1 MNKKLFLYSILF
13 FFLCMLDLAISSI
26 THLYI
31 SLGFLAFILSKLN
44 FPYMFYFAFISG
56 IIIDLIFYAYIGPFL
71 IILLLLALIVYI
83 LKTFYVIKPFFLQ
96 FILLVLFFTFAYFLG
111 KNFASNLKSLLITIL
126 FAFIWYLIKI
136 PVETQGNERGK

>member
-1 MNKKLFLYSILF
+1 MNKKIFLYSIVF

-56 IIIDLIFYAYIGPFL
+56 IIIDLTFYAYVGPFL
-71 IILLLLALIVYI
+71 IILLILTLIIYA
-83 LKTFYVIKPFFLQ
+83 LKTFYTIKPFFLQ
-96 FILLVLFFTFAYFLG
+96 LILLVLFFIFAYFLG
-111 KNFASNLKSLLITIL
+111 KNFSSSLQNLLITTP
-126 FAFIWYLIKI
+126 FAFIWHFIKI
-136 PVETQGNERGK
+136 PVETQGNERR